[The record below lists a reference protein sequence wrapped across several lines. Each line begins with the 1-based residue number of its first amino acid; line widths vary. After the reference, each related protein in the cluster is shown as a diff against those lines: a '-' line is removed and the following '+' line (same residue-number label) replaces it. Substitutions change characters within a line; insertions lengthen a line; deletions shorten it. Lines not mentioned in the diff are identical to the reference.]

1 MRSLIVKTGFFLV
14 SIFLILIIYLSFIGI
29 KTKRFN
35 QQITNEIKKI
45 NKNFE
50 IELKDISI
58 VLDIFQPQLNLKTLG
73 TNLKYENR
81 EIQIE
86 RIETSV
92 SLKSII
98 NKNFLLKE
106 LEISTK
112 AIKIKDLIL
121 FFRILDNDPKLF
133 IAEQFIKK
141 GHILTNINIKFDE
154 EGRIEDEFNVS
165 GFLKNGSINTIRNID
180 LSEINLNFNLD
191 KDQLLVSD
199 FSLLLNGNKFLI
211 PQINAKR

>member
-112 AIKIKDLIL
+112 AIKIKDLI
-121 FFRILDNDPKLF
+121 
-133 IAEQFIKK
+133 
-141 GHILTNINIKFDE
+141 
-154 EGRIEDEFNVS
+154 
-165 GFLKNGSINTIRNID
+165 
-180 LSEINLNFNLD
+180 
-191 KDQLLVSD
+191 
-199 FSLLLNGNKFLI
+199 NK
-211 PQINAKR
+211 